1 MSTLNGNFVEHTI
14 PNLNNATLDLL
25 IADKPSTMNLVD
37 FQTAMTPAPAYKVYT
52 ALLTQSGGDDTLSLN
67 SGILTIGVTYEISYV
82 GRENY
87 DFTNVGAPNNDPGTR
102 FIATGITPNSWGTG
116 GSPDDLLSYNT
127 GAPVVTVLENTI
139 GNIWFSYNGD
149 GNYSLNS
156 DGLFLSNKTFCF
168 STNIA
173 FNDLTVMFITQNSI
187 NYINI
192 SSTNS
197 LFINVN
203 DLLSNTPIEIRVYN

>member
-139 GNIWFSYNGD
+139 GNVWFTYIEP
-149 GNYSLNS
+149 GNYRVNSLN
-156 DGLFLSNKTFCF
+156 
-168 STNIA
+168 
-173 FNDLTVMFITQNSI
+173 
-187 NYINI
+187 
-192 SSTNS
+192 
-197 LFINVN
+197 LFINEKTIFIATPSGYN
-203 DLLSNTPIEIRVYN
+203 DFNILNTTLDSESYSLISTYDSTITLQNNLLNRTPIEIRVYN